1 MKKKSIIVLLLILP
15 FFFSACSRDKS
26 ISINENCSIQYY
38 MDPDSHNIQTVKIC
52 NGTNT
57 VILYWGN
64 NGTNFKLENNDD
76 AICQINFTDEEGLVA
91 YQLLDDKKD
100 FNSVLNLYKD
110 GSTSFIVQTSA
121 YSEITNVLPDE
132 EDKLYSQKQIIF
144 NDEKGYML
152 DLYQDGKNEIRYKDK
167 IREN

>member
-1 MKKKSIIVLLLILP
+1 MLLCVPP
-15 FFFSACSRDKS
+15 FFASCTLFVC
-26 ISINENCSIQYY
+26 
-38 MDPDSHNIQTVKIC
+38 
-52 NGTNT
+52 
-57 VILYWGN
+57 
-64 NGTNFKLENNDD
+64 
-76 AICQINFTDEEGLVA
+76 
-91 YQLLDDKKD
+91 
-100 FNSVLNLYKD
+100 
-110 GSTSFIVQTSA
+110 A